1 MALQKRRDDI
11 IQPLTKAMSGC
22 MKIEYETHIGRGIQ
36 LTDVDLI
43 INVVTGKGNIEKHNP
58 IQATDIAC
66 RWFESSSAN
75 D

>member
-1 MALQKRRDDI
+1 
-11 IQPLTKAMSGC
+11 

-43 INVVTGKGNIEKHNP
+43 INVVTAKGNIEKHNP

>member
-1 MALQKRRDDI
+1 
-11 IQPLTKAMSGC
+11 
-22 MKIEYETHIGRGIQ
+22 MKIEYDTHIGRGIQ

-43 INVVTGKGNIEKHNP
+43 INVVTGNIEKHNP

>member
-1 MALQKRRDDI
+1 M
-11 IQPLTKAMSGC
+11 PGSC
-22 MKIEYETHIGRGIQ
+22 MKIEYDTHIGRGIQ